1 VAVARRRNTSSKR
14 NRGSRV
20 VVDRVFG
27 LAWAVRLGKVVCA
40 LGLVVV
46 ICVGL
51 GRLRRQ
57 VCGLAEYRGA
67 VRLELVDLPD
77 WLEREEHRH
86 IVESVIAAA
95 GLSAG
100 DAYLDADLVG
110 RVGRRMARS
119 GWIRR
124 VVGVE
129 KCYGCLIRARCEF
142 RKPLA
147 WVMHGDYCYLI
158 DGDGVRL
165 PGRYSHGQVKGAGLV
180 QIAGVDGGP
189 PGAGERWVGEDLQ
202 AGVKLAVLLDGCAF
216 RGQVRGVL
224 VHNYGG
230 RENSRESHI
239 ELATDRAGSR
249 IRWGRAPGCEVGIE
263 PSAREKIALLQGLY
277 RRYRRIDMGRSYV
290 DVRRSAHSVDV
301 AAESGVLVGG
311 LRS

>member
-1 VAVARRRNTSSKR
+1 MARRRNTSSRQK
-14 NRGSRV
+14 RGSRV
-20 VVDRVFG
+20 GLDRAVG
-27 LAWAVRLGKVVCA
+27 RARAVRLAKAVCA
-40 LGLVVV
+40 LGLVAL

-57 VCGLAEYRGA
+57 VCGLAEYRGE

-77 WLEREEHRH
+77 WLERGEHRH
-86 IVESVIAAA
+86 IVESVIGAARPS
-95 GLSAG
+95 GG
-100 DAYLDADLVG
+100 DTFLDAELVG
-110 RVGRRMARS
+110 RVGRQMARS

-124 VVGVE
+124 VVTVE
-129 KCYGCLIRARCEF
+129 KCYGRVIRARCEF

-158 DGDGVRL
+158 DGEGVRL

-180 QIAGVDGGP
+180 QIAGVHAGP
-189 PGAGERWVGEDLQ
+189 PASGEPWVGEDLR
-202 AGVKLAVLLDGCAF
+202 AGVKLAALLEGCAF
-216 RGQVRGVL
+216 RGQVSGVL

-230 RENSRESHI
+230 RENSRESHLQ
-239 ELATDRAGSR
+239 LATDRPGSR

-263 PSAREKIALLQGLY
+263 PSAGEKIALLRGLY
-277 RRYRRIDMGRSYV
+277 RRYQRIDMGRSYV